1 MPIHVTSLCPRCIHK
16 LVMHKRQRRN
26 EEQNMKKIVSL
37 FVVLTLSVAA
47 LTGCGAKDENA
58 KEIVVGAST
67 TPHAEILEQTRA
79 ILEKAGYK
87 LKIVEYSDYVQ
98 PNLALDS
105 GDLDANFFQH
115 QPYLDQFNDEHKTNL
130 TSVATIHYEP
140 LGLYAGKTKSVE
152 ELADGA
158 QIAVPN
164 DTTNEARALMLL
176 EAQGLITLAKDAG
189 LNATIND
196 IVDNP
201 KNLDVVEIEAA
212 QLARSLQDVDMA
224 VINGNYAIQ
233 DGLNPADALV
243 VEDKESVG
251 AETFGNVI
259 AVRVG
264 DEDRK
269 DIKALADALMSD
281 EVRQYI
287 NDTYQGA
294 VVPLF

>member
-1 MPIHVTSLCPRCIHK
+1 
-16 LVMHKRQRRN
+16 
-26 EEQNMKKIVSL
+26 MKKIVSL

-47 LTGCGAKDENA
+47 LTGCGEKDENA